1 MPVSDLA
8 LHIPTDVVNGPTSLA
23 FALLAAIAVGACVV
37 MARRNLDERLVP
49 LAGLATAF
57 IFAAQMLNFPVAAG
71 VSGHLLGGALAAAL
85 LGPWLGALCV
95 TVVIV
100 IQALLFA
107 DGAVTA
113 LGLNITNMAVIST
126 FVSFGVLTVALKAFP
141 RTRGGLA
148 FGVFLASVMGV
159 VAASAGFLI
168 QFAIG
173 GEPLGQSF
181 GAMATAILGTHA
193 LIGIGE
199 GAITAGAVTAVALAR
214 PDLVHAL
221 HGTPLAKAS
230 ASRNAAKETA

>member
-1 MPVSDLA
+1 VSDLA
-8 LHIPTDVVNGPTSLA
+8 LHIPTDVVNGPTSLV
-23 FALLAAIAVGACVV
+23 FAALAALAIGACVV
-37 MARRNLDERLVP
+37 VARRDLDERLVP

-113 LGLNITNMAVIST
+113 LGLNVVNMALIST
-126 FVSFGVLTVALKAFP
+126 FVAYGVLTLALKLLP
-141 RTRGGLA
+141 RTRWGLSVS
-148 FGVFLASVMGV
+148 VFAAAVVSV
-159 VAASAGFLI
+159 VAASAGFLL
-168 QFAIG
+168 QFWIG
-173 GEPLGQSF
+173 GESVGQSF
-181 GAMATAILGTHA
+181 GAIATAILGTHV
-193 LIGIGE
+193 LVGIGE
-199 GAITAGAVTAVALAR
+199 GVITAGAVTAVALAR

-221 HGTPLAKAS
+221 RGTPLAQTPS
-230 ASRNAAKETA
+230 TLKEHA

>member
-1 MPVSDLA
+1 VSDLA

-23 FALLAAIAVGACVV
+23 FAAIAALAVGACVV

-113 LGLNITNMAVIST
+113 LGLNVVNMAVIA
-126 FVSFGVLTVALKAFP
+126 SFTGYGVIALALKVLP
-141 RTRGGLA
+141 RTRWGL
-148 FGVFLASVMGV
+148 GVAVFAAAVVSV
-159 VAASAGFLI
+159 VAASAGFVL
-168 QFAIG
+168 QFWLG
-173 GEPLGQSF
+173 GEEVGQSF
-181 GAMATAILGTHA
+181 GAMAAAILGTHV
-193 LIGIGE
+193 LVGIGE
-199 GAITAGAVTAVALAR
+199 GVITAGAVTAVAVAR
-214 PDLVHAL
+214 PDLVHSL
-221 HGTPLAKAS
+221 RGTRLTQDTTTVKA
-230 ASRNAAKETA
+230 AP

>member
-1 MPVSDLA
+1 MSDLA
-8 LHIPTDVVNGPTSLA
+8 LHIPTDVIDGPTSLA
-23 FALLAAIAVGACVV
+23 FAAIAALIVGLCVV

-95 TVVIV
+95 TVVVV

-113 LGLNITNMAVIST
+113 LGPNVVNMAIIAAFT
-126 FVSFGVLTVALKAFP
+126 GYAVLALALKVLP
-141 RTRGGLA
+141 RTRVGLGA
-148 FGVFLASVMGV
+148 GVFAAAVVSVA
-159 VAASAGFLI
+159 AASAGFLL
-168 QFAIG
+168 QFWLG
-173 GEPLGQSF
+173 GEEVGQSF
-181 GAMATAILGTHA
+181 GTMAAAILGTHV

-199 GAITAGAVTAVALAR
+199 AVITAGAVTAVAVAR

-221 HGTPLAKAS
+221 RGTRLAEPPA
-230 ASRNAAKETA
+230 RVLKETA

>member
-1 MPVSDLA
+1 VSDLA
-8 LHIPTDVVNGPTSLA
+8 LHIPTDVIDGPTSLV
-23 FALLAAIAVGACVV
+23 FAAIAVLAVGACVV

-113 LGLNITNMAVIST
+113 LGLNVANMAVIAAFT
-126 FVSFGVLTVALKAFP
+126 GYAVLALALKILP
-141 RTRGGLA
+141 RTRWGL
-148 FGVFLASVMGV
+148 GVAVFAAAVVSV
-159 VAASAGFLI
+159 VAASAGFVL
-168 QFAIG
+168 QFRLG
-173 GEPLGQSF
+173 GEEVGQSF
-181 GAMATAILGTHA
+181 GAMAAAILGTHV
-193 LIGIGE
+193 LVGLGE
-199 GAITAGAVTAVALAR
+199 GVITAGAVTAVAVAR

-221 HGTPLAKAS
+221 RGTPLAQAP
-230 ASRNAAKETA
+230 ARVLKETA

>member
-8 LHIPTDVVNGPTSLA
+8 LHIPTDVINGPTSLA
-23 FALLAAIAVGACVV
+23 FALIAAIAVGACVV

-113 LGLNITNMAVIST
+113 LGLNVVNMAVIAAFT
-126 FVSFGVLTVALKAFP
+126 GYGVIVLALKVLP
-141 RTRGGLA
+141 RTRAGLGA
-148 FGVFLASVMGV
+148 AVFAASVVSV
-159 VAASAGFLI
+159 VAASAGFVL
-168 QFAIG
+168 QFWLG
-173 GEPLGQSF
+173 GEEVGQSF
-181 GAMATAILGTHA
+181 GAMAAAIFGTHV
-193 LIGIGE
+193 LVGIGE
-199 GAITAGAVTAVALAR
+199 GVITAGAVTAVAVAR

-221 HGTPLAKAS
+221 RGARLAQT
-230 ASRNAAKETA
+230 AKESV

>member
-1 MPVSDLA
+1 MSDLA
-8 LHIPTDVVNGPTSLA
+8 LHIPTDVVDGPTSLV
-23 FALLAAIAVGACVV
+23 FAAIAAILVGVSVV
-37 MARRNLDERLVP
+37 LARRNLDERLVP

-113 LGLNITNMAVIST
+113 LGLNVANMALIAT
-126 FVSFGVLTVALKAFP
+126 FVSYAVLAVGLKVLP
-141 RTRGGLA
+141 RTRWGL
-148 FGVFLASVMGV
+148 GVTVFVAAVVSV
-159 VAASAGFLI
+159 VAASAGFML
-168 QFAIG
+168 QFWIG
-173 GEPLGQSF
+173 GEEVGQSF
-181 GAMATAILGTHA
+181 GAMTTAILGTHT

-199 GAITAGAVTAVALAR
+199 GVITAGAVTAVALAR

-221 HGTPLAKAS
+221 RGTPLAET
-230 ASRNAAKETA
+230 ASRTQKEHA

>member
-1 MPVSDLA
+1 MSDLA
-8 LHIPTDVVNGPTSLA
+8 LHIPTDVVDGPTSLA
-23 FALLAAIAVGACVV
+23 SALIAAIAVGVCTV

-57 IFAAQMLNFPVAAG
+57 VFAAQMLNFPVAAG

-113 LGLNITNMAVIST
+113 LGLNVVNMAIIAAFVGYGVLALALKILPRTRWGLGVGVFAAAVIS
-126 FVSFGVLTVALKAFP
+126 
-141 RTRGGLA
+141 
-148 FGVFLASVMGV
+148 V
-159 VAASAGFLI
+159 VAASAGFVL
-168 QFAIG
+168 QFWLG
-173 GEPLGQSF
+173 GEDVGQSF
-181 GAMATAILGTHA
+181 GAMAAAILGTHV
-193 LIGIGE
+193 LVGIGE
-199 GAITAGAVTAVALAR
+199 GVITAGAVTAVAVAR

-221 HGTPLAKAS
+221 RGTRLAQS
-230 ASRNAAKETA
+230 AARTVKESA

>member
-1 MPVSDLA
+1 MSDLA
-8 LHIPTDVVNGPTSLA
+8 LHIPVDVVNGPVSLV
-23 FALLAAIAVGACVV
+23 FAALAALIVGGCVV
-37 MARRNLDERLVP
+37 AARRNLDDRLVP

-57 IFAAQMLNFPVAAG
+57 VFAAQMLNFPVAAG

-113 LGLNITNMAVIST
+113 LGLNVFNMALVAT
-126 FVSFGVLTVALKAFP
+126 FVSYGVLVLALKVLP
-141 RTRGGLA
+141 RTRWGLGAAA
-148 FGVFLASVMGV
+148 FVAAVVSV
-159 VAASAGFLI
+159 VAASAAFAF
-168 QFAIG
+168 QFWLG
-173 GEPLGQSF
+173 GEDVGQSI
-181 GAMATAILGTHA
+181 GAMTTAILGTHV

-199 GAITAGAVTAVALAR
+199 GVITAGAVTAVALAR

-221 HGTPLAKAS
+221 RGTRLAQP
-230 ASRNAAKETA
+230 AALKETA

>member
-1 MPVSDLA
+1 MSDLA
-8 LHIPTDVVNGPTSLA
+8 LHIPVDVVNGPTSLA

-37 MARRNLDERLVP
+37 VSRRHLDERLVP

-113 LGLNITNMAVIST
+113 LGLNVVNMAVIAAFT
-126 FVSFGVLTVALKAFP
+126 GYGVIVLALKVLP
-141 RTRGGLA
+141 RTRFGL
-148 FGVFLASVMGV
+148 GVAVFAAAVVSV
-159 VAASAGFLI
+159 VAASAGFLL
-168 QFAIG
+168 QFWLG
-173 GEPLGQSF
+173 GEEVGQSF
-181 GAMATAILGTHA
+181 GAMAAAILGTHA

-199 GAITAGAVTAVALAR
+199 GVITAGAVTAVAVAR

-221 HGTPLAKAS
+221 RGTPLA
-230 ASRNAAKETA
+230 RTAKESV

>member
-1 MPVSDLA
+1 MSDLA
-8 LHIPTDVVNGPTSLA
+8 LHIPTDVIDGPTSLA
-23 FALLAAIAVGACVV
+23 FALLAALGVAACTV

-113 LGLNITNMAVIST
+113 LGLNVANMAVIAAFT
-126 FVSFGVLTVALKAFP
+126 GYGVLAMALKVLP
-141 RTRGGLA
+141 RTRWGL
-148 FGVFLASVMGV
+148 GVAVFAASVVSV
-159 VAASAGFLI
+159 VAASAGFVL
-168 QFAIG
+168 QFWLG
-173 GEPLGQSF
+173 GEAVGQSF
-181 GAMATAILGTHA
+181 GAMAAAILGTHV

-199 GAITAGAVTAVALAR
+199 AVITAGAVTAVAVAR

-221 HGTPLAKAS
+221 RGTPLAKTPA
-230 ASRNAAKETA
+230 RVLKETA

>member
-1 MPVSDLA
+1 VSDLA
-8 LHIPTDVVNGPTSLA
+8 LHIPVDVIDGPTSLV
-23 FALLAAIAVGACVV
+23 FALLAAIAVGACVL
-37 MARRNLDERLVP
+37 MARKHLDERLVP

-113 LGLNITNMAVIST
+113 LGLNVVNMAVIAAFT
-126 FVSFGVLTVALKAFP
+126 GYGVILLALKVLP
-141 RTRGGLA
+141 RTRFGL
-148 FGVFLASVMGV
+148 GVAVFAAALVSV
-159 VAASAGFLI
+159 VAASAGFVL
-168 QFAIG
+168 QFWLG
-173 GEPLGQSF
+173 GEEVGQSF
-181 GAMATAILGTHA
+181 GAMAAAILGTHV
-193 LIGIGE
+193 LVGIGE
-199 GAITAGAVTAVALAR
+199 GVITAGAVTAVAVAR

-221 HGTPLAKAS
+221 RDTPLA
-230 ASRNAAKETA
+230 RTAKESV

>member
-1 MPVSDLA
+1 VPDPASDRA
-8 LHIPTDVVNGPTSLA
+8 LHIPVDVIDGPTSLV
-23 FALLAAIAVGACVV
+23 FALLAAVAVGACVL
-37 MARRNLDERLVP
+37 MARRHLDERLVP

-113 LGLNITNMAVIST
+113 LGLNVVNMAVIAAFT
-126 FVSFGVLTVALKAFP
+126 GYGVILLALKVLP
-141 RTRGGLA
+141 RTRFGL
-148 FGVFLASVMGV
+148 GVAVFAAALVSV
-159 VAASAGFLI
+159 VAASAGFVL
-168 QFAIG
+168 QFWLG
-173 GEPLGQSF
+173 GEEVGQSF
-181 GAMATAILGTHA
+181 GAMAAAILGTHV
-193 LIGIGE
+193 LVGIGE
-199 GAITAGAVTAVALAR
+199 GVITAGAVTAVAVAR

-221 HGTPLAKAS
+221 RDTPLA
-230 ASRNAAKETA
+230 RTAKESV

>member
-1 MPVSDLA
+1 VSDLA
-8 LHIPTDVVNGPTSLA
+8 LHIPTDVIDGPTSLA
-23 FALLAAIAVGACVV
+23 FAALAALAVGACVV

-57 IFAAQMLNFPVAAG
+57 VFAAQMLNFPVAAG

-113 LGLNITNMAVIST
+113 LGLNVVNMAVIAAFT
-126 FVSFGVLTVALKAFP
+126 AYGVLALALKVLP
-141 RTRGGLA
+141 RTRVGL
-148 FGVFLASVMGV
+148 GVAVFAAAIVSV
-159 VAASAGFLI
+159 VAASAGFVL
-168 QFAIG
+168 QFWLG
-173 GEPLGQSF
+173 GEEVGQSF
-181 GAMATAILGTHA
+181 AAMAAAILGTHV

-199 GAITAGAVTAVALAR
+199 AVITAGAVTAVAVAR

-221 HGTPLAKAS
+221 RGTPLAKAP
-230 ASRNAAKETA
+230 ARVLKETA

>member
-1 MPVSDLA
+1 MSDLA

-23 FALLAAIAVGACVV
+23 FALLAAVAVGLCVV
-37 MARRNLDERLVP
+37 MARRHLDERLVP

-113 LGLNITNMAVIST
+113 LGLNVVNMAVIA
-126 FVSFGVLTVALKAFP
+126 SFTGYAVIVLALKVLP
-141 RTRGGLA
+141 RTRWGLGA
-148 FGVFLASVMGV
+148 AVFAAALVSV
-159 VAASAGFLI
+159 VAASAGFVL
-168 QFAIG
+168 QFWLG
-173 GEPLGQSF
+173 GEEVGQSF
-181 GAMATAILGTHA
+181 GAMAAAILGTHV
-193 LIGIGE
+193 LVGIGE
-199 GAITAGAVTAVALAR
+199 GVITAGAVTAVAAAR

-221 HGTPLAKAS
+221 RGSRLAET
-230 ASRNAAKETA
+230 AKESV